1 MRTILHRKPYCGHKV
16 TIGLPITCAYQIFP
30 PSPNTTPYPFTL
42 GSVLP
47 KREELWIHQT
57 LQTVVLS
64 RPGLRTIPLPR
75 LNEGRPPRLGSW
87 VESSEVTHKG
97 LVRGVL
103 VPSKHEDRSRVSW
116 AVTKT
121 PRPGFSTPTFSVR
134 GRPSTEGDRA
144 NVLRGRHTDIHHV
157 GGPAGPQR

>member
-103 VPSKHEDRSRVSW
+103 VPSKNEDRSRVSW
-116 AVTKT
+116 GQS
-121 PRPGFSTPTFSVR
+121 PRHQDLGSQL
-134 GRPSTEGDRA
+134 RPSRSEGDR
-144 NVLRGRHTDIHHV
+144 VPRETEQTSFVVVILTFTM
-157 GGPAGPQR
+157 